1 MIHVALFSFQRTTWS
16 FEALASSDSFI
27 VPHLFQTVKNF
38 FIFLFVW
45 VIRSSKA
52 LPIKE
57 RCSRL
62 SRCLAATCIILQ
74 DAQPFVNRYLELFQ
88 KKLHAASDVL
98 RFTMIRKK
106 HRFRDAHLH
115 MAGVAGLEPTH
126 AGFRD
131 PCLTNLAIPLC
142 LSTFIYY
149 TDEYG
154 ICQPISFIF
163 FQAYL
168 LHFHSCIVIIY
179 LTNEQL
185 LICW

>member
-1 MIHVALFSFQRTTWS
+1 MKFVSGFRSR
-16 FEALASSDSFI
+16 SFI
-27 VPHLFQTVKNF
+27 S
-38 FIFLFVW
+38 FLSCRPVSCGDLYYITGKPCVCQHQIYDF
-45 VIRSSKA
+45 
-52 LPIKE
+52 L
-57 RCSRL
+57 
-62 SRCLAATCIILQ
+62 
-74 DAQPFVNRYLELFQ
+74 
-88 KKLHAASDVL
+88 KKICDYPKMPA
-98 RFTMIRKK
+98 IRKK
-106 HRFRDAHLH
+106 HRFRGAILH

-179 LTNEQL
+179 LTNEPL
-185 LICW
+185 FTC